1 MKKRFAIFTGALLT
15 AMSVAGCAGGGG
27 GGEATTGSNGGS
39 EGGAEKVVTVAIS
52 SDGAMDKL
60 DAATYNGP
68 HPIYLMIYDG
78 LTWDEGATVAPL
90 LAESWDISDDGKTYT
105 FKLKENVKFSDGTD
119 FDAEAVEF
127 NMKRWVNNKDHE
139 SVTASMVE
147 KMEVVDKNTIKI
159 TYKTASNAILKELT
173 YPRPTRILSPASIT
187 MDTGDDFGTFTKPV
201 GSGQWMLD
209 SYKENQEFTL
219 VPNPEYWGEKPK
231 VDKIVFK
238 VIPDGEARTMAL
250 QSGEVDIIGG
260 DLIGKLST
268 ESYNTLKNDSRFK
281 TYEVNSIVS
290 YFLAFNQDVDWFKDL
305 KVRQAINMAINKEAM
320 VNDLMGGLGTPAKS
334 VFAPG
339 SQYYND
345 SDISG
350 YSYNLEEAKKLLSEA
365 GLTDSDNDGILE
377 KDGKPFEISLLL
389 TPDQVPEWKTIGEFT
404 QSELSKLG
412 IKVNLNTVDENAYD
426 DMRDKREF
434 DLCVRRTSS
443 DSWMPHGVI
452 QDLFGVENPMMQAWI
467 DPELV
472 SLVQKTLVSQG
483 DDIQKNYSE
492 IFNMIYENAYAVPLY
507 IPVTTYATSE
517 KVTTFKPIANAYAA
531 IDWGSLE
538 ISE

>member
-1 MKKRFAIFTGALLT
+1 MKKKLAIFAGALIA
-15 AMSVAGCAGGGG
+15 AMSVAGCANGGGG
-27 GGEATTGSNGGS
+27 GNEATTGNSGG
-39 EGGAEKVVTVAIS
+39 GEKVVTVAIS
-52 SDGAMDKL
+52 TDGAMDKL

-68 HPIYLMIYDG
+68 HPIYLMIYDA

-119 FDAEAVEF
+119 FDAEAVLF

-147 KMEVVDKNTIKI
+147 NMEAVDKNTFKI

-187 MDTGDDFGTFTKPV
+187 MDTGDDFGTFTEPV

-209 SYKENQEFTL
+209 SYKENQEFVL
-219 VPNPEYWGEKPK
+219 VANPEYWGEKPK
-231 VDKIVFK
+231 IDKIVFK

-260 DLIGKLST
+260 DLIGKLGT
-268 ESYNTLKNDSRFK
+268 ESYNTLKNDDRFN
-281 TYEVNSIVS
+281 TYEINSIVS

-320 VNDLMGGLGTPAKS
+320 VNDLLGGLGDPAKS

-350 YSYNLEEAKKLLSEA
+350 YSYNLDEAKKLLSEA
-365 GLTDSDNDGILE
+365 GYSDTNNDGILE

-389 TPDQVPEWKTIGEFT
+389 TADQVPEWKTIGEFT

-412 IKVNLNTVDENAYD
+412 IKVNLNTVDDNAYD

-452 QDLFGVENPMMQAWI
+452 QDLFGRENPTMQAWI

-472 SLVQKTLVSQG
+472 SLVDETLVSQG
-483 DDIQKNYSE
+483 DDIQKNYNK
-492 IFNMIYENAYAVPLY
+492 IFNTIYEKAYAVPLY
-507 IPVTTYATSE
+507 IPVTTYATS
-517 KVTTFKPIANAYAA
+517 KKITTFKPIANAYAA